1 MTIGILQTAP
11 NNCEALDRL
20 ARLYPGVQVV
30 HYVDECVWEHVLA
43 AGGQVT
49 DKCHQI
55 LADDFNKML
64 DAGCDRLGLLCSLVK
79 PGIEKVRAK
88 VPAPILVYDDVQT
101 RRAVAAAPEGGRIAV
116 IAMKEMPLAPGKLAV
131 EQAAREAGKQVTV
144 DTVCV
149 ESAAN
154 CLKET
159 GDIALAD
166 QYFERWLRQ
175 RQGDYHAFV
184 IPQVPLTRIM
194 PRIRDLQTPV
204 FDSME
209 PFMEEL
215 AKGE

>member
-1 MTIGILQTAP
+1 MKIGILQTAP
-11 NNCEALDRL
+11 NNCEALNRL
-20 ARLYPGVQVV
+20 ARLYPGVQLI

-55 LADDFNKML
+55 LADDFNKLL

-79 PGIEKVRAK
+79 PGIEKVQAK
-88 VPAPILVYDDVQT
+88 VPVPIVVYDDVQA
-101 RRAVAAAPEGGRIAV
+101 RLAVAATPVDGCIGV
-116 IAMKEMPLAPGKLAV
+116 VAMKETPLAPSKLAV
-131 EQAAREAGKQVTV
+131 EQAARQAGKRVMVQTI
-144 DTVCV
+144 CV

-159 GDIALAD
+159 GDTALAD
-166 QYFERWLRQ
+166 QYFERWLRRYQ
-175 RQGDYHAFV
+175 EAYSAFV

-194 PRIRDLQTPV
+194 PRIRDLETPV

-209 PFMEEL
+209 PFMKEL
-215 AKGE
+215 AKK